1 MSNLI
6 EIVLAFNVGI
16 TLTTLPVGIYFIKQ
30 QQKQIKNLE
39 KQLTIEKIENH
50 TRVKLLEDR
59 YDRLFATQNANLE
72 KTQQT
77 LYENNQKALNEL
89 ELRFKGFKNN
99 FTNNY

>member
-1 MSNLI
+1 MSSLI

-16 TLTTLPVGIYFIKQ
+16 TLITLPVGIYFIKQ

-59 YDRLFATQNANLE
+59 YDKLFATQNANLE
-72 KTQQT
+72 KTQQA

>member
-1 MSNLI
+1 MNNLI

-16 TLTTLPVGIYFIKQ
+16 TLITLPIGIYFIKQ

-39 KQLTIEKIENH
+39 KQLITEKIENH

-59 YDRLFATQNANLE
+59 YDKLFATQNANLE
-72 KTQQT
+72 KTQQA

>member
-1 MSNLI
+1 MSSLI

-16 TLTTLPVGIYFIKQ
+16 TLITLPTGIYFIKQ

-59 YDRLFATQNANLE
+59 YDKLFATQNANLE
-72 KTQQT
+72 KTQQA

>member
-6 EIVLAFNVGI
+6 EIILAFNVGI
-16 TLTTLPVGIYFIKQ
+16 TLIALPVGIYFIKQ

-50 TRVKLLEDR
+50 TRIKLLEDR
-59 YDRLFATQNANLE
+59 YDRLFATQNTNLE
-72 KTQQT
+72 KTQQA

>member
-1 MSNLI
+1 MSSLI

-16 TLTTLPVGIYFIKQ
+16 TLITLPTGIYFIKQ
-30 QQKQIKNLE
+30 QQKQLKNLE
-39 KQLTIEKIENH
+39 KQLITEKIENH
-50 TRVKLLEDR
+50 TRIKLLEDR
-59 YDRLFATQNANLE
+59 YDKLFATQNANLE

-77 LYENNQKALNEL
+77 LYQNNQKALNEL